1 MNESHIPTTLCDTLL
16 PQLLNGSLQINNQI
30 DQSHD

>member
-1 MNESHIPTTLCDTLL
+1 MSKSRTLANLRDTLL
-16 PQLLNGSLQINNQI
+16 PQLLSGSLQINIQP